1 MLTSIF
7 TLVALSFI
15 LATLLIFADIKWRIN
30 ENPLYDD
37 VELML
42 PQVNCGACGYPGC
55 RAFAEALVDKK
66 ALPGLCSVSS
76 TQTHKDIAQRLGVD
90 VGSQEKNVA
99 RLACAGG
106 NNVAKHHA
114 NYIGL
119 KNCRAASLVSGGSK
133 NCAWGCLGLGDC
145 AKVCQFNAIIISE
158 NHLPVVNEDKCT
170 GCNDCVDICPKDLFS
185 LHLQSHRLW
194 VACKNLENGDELLNS
209 CEVACTACG
218 RCALDA
224 PDNTITMQNNL
235 PVIDYTLYQKTLEPI
250 KRCPTGAIVWLAE
263 DGNILKGPD
272 AAPIVRHSDKE
283 LDCS

>member
-1 MLTSIF
+1 MFTSILTLVVLSFLLTS
-7 TLVALSFI
+7 
-15 LATLLIFADIKWRIN
+15 LLIFAHKKWRVN

-42 PQVNCGACGYPGC
+42 PQANCGACGYPGC

-66 ALPGLCSVSS
+66 TLPGLCSVSS
-76 TQTHKDIAQRLGVD
+76 SELQLKIAQRLGVD

-114 NYIGL
+114 HYSGL

-133 NCAWGCLGLGDC
+133 NCSWGCLGLGDC
-145 AKVCQFNAIIISE
+145 EEVCQFNAINIDE
-158 NHLPVVNEDKCT
+158 HHLPFVNEDKCT

-185 LHLQSHRLW
+185 LHPMSHRLW
-194 VACKNLENGDELLNS
+194 VACKNLQSGDDLLDN

-218 RCALDA
+218 RCAHDA
-224 PDNTITMQNNL
+224 PENFINMQNNL
-235 PVIDYTLYQKTLEPI
+235 PVIDYTNFQKTIDPI
-250 KRCPTGAIVWLAE
+250 KRCPTGSILWLAE
-263 DGNILKGPD
+263 DGSFKKGSD
-272 AAPIVRHSDKE
+272 AKLIIRRSDKA